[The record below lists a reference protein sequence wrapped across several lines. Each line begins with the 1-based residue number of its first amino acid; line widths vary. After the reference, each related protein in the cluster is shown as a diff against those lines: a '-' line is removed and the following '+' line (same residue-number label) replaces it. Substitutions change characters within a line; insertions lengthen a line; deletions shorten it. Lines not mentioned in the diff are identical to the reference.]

1 MFRCSIIRKRTHLV
15 PSGDAEG
22 EDHVSAGA
30 VASLV
35 VVVIDEHHGVIPVQH
50 APAFV
55 EVAQPPEL
63 IAAAE
68 GLAQVLAVLELRH
81 ASVAGVFRPL
91 DGLATCRRRMVLSI
105 SGDDNVDDDD
115 DDDDANADVNAI
127 YFRI

>member
-1 MFRCSIIRKRTHLV
+1 MH
-15 PSGDAEG
+15 
-22 EDHVSAGA
+22 
-30 VASLV
+30 
-35 VVVIDEHHGVIPVQH
+35 H
-50 APAFV
+50 APAFAEVV
-55 EVAQPPEL
+55 EVLQL
-63 IAAAE
+63 VVAAE